1 MGLANA
7 MSWFLKTYQVGR
19 KLSTVSVRQRENIV
33 SYLE

>member
-1 MGLANA
+1 MGLVNA
-7 MSWFLKTYQVGR
+7 MSWLLKTYQVDR